1 MEVQEYLDK
10 HNKRETK
17 TSISGFKNFMRKLTV
32 FLFPKPSRFTRFLWW
47 CAGADSVLLKISPMK
62 DRVKYGGIGGIV
74 LCTGI
79 LAAFSGGFAFYTIFS
94 PKGEAVHD
102 SAIHADVIVPTIIF
116 GLVWGLIILNLDR
129 FIVSSTG
136 KGDGTD
142 RVRWQEFKSAIPRIV
157 IAIILGFAISSPLEV
172 RILKSE
178 IDAVLQKDQEE
189 YKITLDIQTDSV
201 INMQI
206 IRHEEKINLVEE
218 KIKKYE
224 DYIEKRRKEL
234 DEQYVKLELEAEGRN
249 ADGSKSKRA
258 AGRGP
263 AWRDKKENLDRQKNA
278 YEEYIVQQ
286 SDDQSYLKAERDR
299 ENNLINELDLSRAE
313 KKAKNQIVA
322 HQLDGLL
329 KRIQISHEIGG
340 IVPWVILLVLLCIE
354 MGPIFFKMML
364 TKGVYDYLA
373 ENMDRKLKAYS
384 GIIQKDEIF
393 QDKDGTVHRQYY
405 KFLEEDQELKEKKM
419 KLDRQSDLSGKIINA
434 WHADKSEEI
443 SQNPEDFYKNNSES

>member
-10 HNKRETK
+10 HNKRK
-17 TSISGFKNFMRKLTV
+17 PSKSLLGKIKGFLIS
-32 FLFPKPSRFTRFLWW
+32 KPSRFTKFLWW
-47 CAGADSVLLKISPMK
+47 CAGADSVLLQISPMK

-102 SAIHADVIVPTIIF
+102 GAFNSDVIIPSLIF
-116 GLVWGLIILNLDR
+116 GFVWGLIILNLDR

-136 KGDGTD
+136 KGDGTSQ
-142 RVRWQEFKSAIPRIV
+142 VTWQEFKSAIPRMLIALILG
-157 IAIILGFAISSPLEV
+157 IAISAPLEV

-178 IDAVLQKDQEE
+178 IDAVLQKDQEA
-189 YKITLDIQTDSV
+189 YQITLDIQTDSV

-206 IRHEEKINLVEE
+206 IRHEEKIKLVEG
-218 KIKKYE
+218 KIKIYE

-249 ADGSKSKRA
+249 ADGSISKRA

-263 AWRDKKENLDRQKNA
+263 AWKDKKENLDRQKDG
-278 YEEYIVQQ
+278 YEQYIVQQ
-286 SDDQSYLKAERDR
+286 TSEQDYLKSERER
-299 ENNLINELDLSRAE
+299 ENIIINDLDLSRAE
-313 KKAKNQIVA
+313 KKSRNEIVA

-340 IVPWVILLVLLCIE
+340 VVPIMILLVLLCIE

-364 TKGVYDYLA
+364 TKGVYDYMV

-384 GIIQKDEIF
+384 GIILKDEIF
-393 QDKDGTVHRQYY
+393 QDKDGIVHREYYQY
-405 KFLEEDQELKEKKM
+405 LEEEKELTEKKM
-419 KLDRQSDLSGKIINA
+419 KLERQSDLSGKIINA
-434 WHADKSEEI
+434 WHSNKSQEI
-443 SQNPEDFYKNNSES
+443 SQNPEDFYQDSDKVDSKEL

>member
-1 MEVQEYLDK
+1 MEVQEYLEK
-10 HNKRETK
+10 HNKRQHKET
-17 TSISGFKNFMRKLTV
+17 TSKFKLFFRKLKNFI
-32 FLFPKPSRFTRFLWW
+32 FPKPSRFTKFLWW
-47 CAGADSVLLKISPMK
+47 CSGADSVLLKISPMK
-62 DRVKYGGIGGIV
+62 DRVKYAGIGGIV
-74 LCTGI
+74 LCTGV

-102 SAIHADVIVPTIIF
+102 SAVHLDVILPTIIF
-116 GLVWGLIILNLDR
+116 GFVWGLIILNLDR

-142 RVRWQEFKSAIPRIV
+142 KVTWKEFGQAIPRII
-157 IAIILGFAISSPLEV
+157 IAIILGVAISSPLEV

-178 IDAVLQKDQEE
+178 IDAVLQKEQEE
-189 YKITLDIQTDSV
+189 FKFALDIQTDSN

-206 IRHEEKINLVEE
+206 LRHEEKIKLVEE

-234 DEQYVKLELEAEGRN
+234 DEQYVKLEYEAEGRN
-249 ADGSKSKRA
+249 ADGSKSNRA

-263 AWRDKKENLDRQKNA
+263 AWRDKKENLDRQKDA
-278 YEEYIVQQ
+278 YEKYIEQQ
-286 SDDQSYLKAERDR
+286 KDEQQYLKDERDR
-299 ENNLINELDLSRAE
+299 ENNFINELDLSRAE
-313 KKAKNQIVA
+313 KKAKNDIVA

-340 IVPWVILLVLLCIE
+340 VVPWVILLVLLCIE

-384 GIIQKDEIF
+384 GIVHKEEIF
-393 QDKDGTVHRQYY
+393 QDKDGTIHRDYY
-405 KFLEEDQELKEKKM
+405 EYLEENQELEEKKM
-419 KLDRQSDLSGKIINA
+419 KLERQSDLSGKIINA
-434 WHADKSEEI
+434 WHSTKSQEI
-443 SQNPEDFYKNNSES
+443 SQNPDKFYDSNS